1 MLGPW
6 KQHGAPHVAFNPA
19 KMPRRPSGLPNHG
32 PRTPRCL
39 ASDRPPPTAPTRGLR
54 TRVVCLSQ
62 WGHDRDRERARL
74 RPKDRAGSSSVWQHG
89 TLMPPPAALGRRA
102 AFPNGPLF
110 AARARLASPKRRARR
125 RARSCSAAAR
135 SDEAVAPL
143 RPARE
148 LARGRLTRRGG
159 GEAVG
164 GSPHPSPERESR
176 RAESCVGVER
186 GGAGVLTAPTSS
198 RTSSARK

>member
-1 MLGPW
+1 MEATRC
-6 KQHGAPHVAFNPA
+6 APRGVQSGKDAAAAVRPTQ
-19 KMPRRPSGLPNHG
+19 PR
-32 PRTPRCL
+32 
-39 ASDRPPPTAPTRGLR
+39 ASDAPLPRQRPPAADRAPTRGLR

-110 AARARLASPKRRARR
+110 AARARLASPERRARR